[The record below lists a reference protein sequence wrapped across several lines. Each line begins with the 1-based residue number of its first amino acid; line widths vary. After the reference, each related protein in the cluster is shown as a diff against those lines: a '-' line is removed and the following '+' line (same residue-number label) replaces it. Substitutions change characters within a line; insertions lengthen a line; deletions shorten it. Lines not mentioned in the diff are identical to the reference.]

1 MRFNFIHSNRKS
13 TWRIPLLL
21 FTLWF
26 VATAFNITKPYHIDD
41 TGHLEIAEWLAEHPT
56 HPMSGYINWGDSPA
70 PIHLLNQPH
79 LYFYLLGFYIKLFG
93 VNEITTHLFQSF
105 FTLLA
110 IVFFYKLVC
119 VHCQKHVFF
128 PVFFLALCPAFVV
141 GQNLMTDV
149 PLLSLWILF
158 YYVLTTDRIRSEW
171 ATYLL
176 AGLIASAAVLI
187 KYTSLPLIPA
197 IFLAILFRKD
207 FRYLYMGLIPVVA
220 LALWSLFN
228 YFDYGGIHLLS
239 RPISGFS
246 IERLRLVCLSWV
258 LCMGAIAP
266 FTLALA
272 SGCIVKIRPR
282 CSGVLHTFL
291 WGVALLPILLFTLFV
306 SNWLS
311 ENQTDF
317 VLRSLFFVNGLL
329 VLSVIIYVVLRY
341 LKACCALEMEKIY
354 TELILLYWFFS
365 GVAFVVL
372 FAPFMATRHV
382 LLVLP
387 PAIIL
392 LHKYVMF
399 QGRKTF
405 HVLSLLCSISLTL
418 MLAVS
423 DFSFANFYKKN
434 AEVIAEK
441 LEGETVW
448 FSGHWGWQWYARA
461 NGMRQIDPHNLS
473 AVQPGDY
480 LAYPEKIHQQGT
492 KIASRLILFDD
503 FFEVN
508 ERRSW
513 WEYVSTASPARFY
526 ISSWRQIPWNF
537 SRDSFGPIIIFRVK
551 NIISD
556 E

>member
-1 MRFNFIHSNRKS
+1 M
-13 TWRIPLLL
+13 L
-21 FTLWF
+21 
-26 VATAFNITKPYHIDD
+26 
-41 TGHLEIAEWLAEHPT
+41 
-56 HPMSGYINWGDSPA
+56 
-70 PIHLLNQPH
+70 
-79 LYFYLLGFYIKLFG
+79 
-93 VNEITTHLFQSF
+93 
-105 FTLLA
+105 
-110 IVFFYKLVC
+110 
-119 VHCQKHVFF
+119 
-128 PVFFLALCPAFVV
+128 
-141 GQNLMTDV
+141 
-149 PLLSLWILF
+149 
-158 YYVLTTDRIRSEW
+158 
-171 ATYLL
+171 
-176 AGLIASAAVLI
+176 
-187 KYTSLPLIPA
+187 
-197 IFLAILFRKD
+197 
-207 FRYLYMGLIPVVA
+207 
-220 LALWSLFN
+220 
-228 YFDYGGIHLLS
+228 
-239 RPISGFS
+239 
-246 IERLRLVCLSWV
+246 
-258 LCMGAIAP
+258 
-266 FTLALA
+266 
-272 SGCIVKIRPR
+272 
-282 CSGVLHTFL
+282 
-291 WGVALLPILLFTLFV
+291 
-306 SNWLS
+306 
-311 ENQTDF
+311 
-317 VLRSLFFVNGLL
+317 
-329 VLSVIIYVVLRY
+329 
-341 LKACCALEMEKIY
+341 
-354 TELILLYWFFS
+354 
-365 GVAFVVL
+365 
-372 FAPFMATRHV
+372 
-382 LLVLP
+382 
-387 PAIIL
+387 
-392 LHKYVMF
+392 